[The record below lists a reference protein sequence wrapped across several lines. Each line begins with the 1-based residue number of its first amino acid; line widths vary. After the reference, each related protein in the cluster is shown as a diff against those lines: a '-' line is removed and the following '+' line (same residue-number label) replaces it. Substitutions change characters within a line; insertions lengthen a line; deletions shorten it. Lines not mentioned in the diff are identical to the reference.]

1 MIQSGLH
8 ALASAARD
16 RGAASFAALAPA
28 DRAAALEAIQTAEP
42 AFVPTLVFHTFAHY
56 YQAGAV
62 VEGLGLEDR
71 PPYPKGYEVEVG
83 DLSLLDPVRAR
94 PKLYRDA

>member
-1 MIQSGLH
+1 MRHGS
-8 ALASAARD
+8 
-16 RGAASFAALAPA
+16 
-28 DRAAALEAIQTAEP
+28 
-42 AFVPTLVFHTFAHY
+42 
-56 YQAGAV
+56 V

-71 PPYPKGYEVEVG
+71 PPYPKGYEVEAG